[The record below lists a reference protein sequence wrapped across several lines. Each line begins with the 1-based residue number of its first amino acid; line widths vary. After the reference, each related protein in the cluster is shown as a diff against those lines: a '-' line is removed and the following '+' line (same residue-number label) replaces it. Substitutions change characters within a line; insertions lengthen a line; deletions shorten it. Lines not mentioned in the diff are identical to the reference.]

1 MAIAAAQWRAD
12 GDEHGIG
19 IADAAGLH
27 GEFEPALLDVRGNK
41 INEAGLEDR
50 DFSPSQRRDPTGILV
65 DASHMMTEI
74 GKQAPETRPTYR
86 APIMVTRIKVSASAH
101 GSAPPGGAEVPSNA
115 SIGAAGALCARLR
128 ISESHRRPNS
138 ASTTAP

>member
-1 MAIAAAQWRAD
+1 VAIAAAQWRAD

-74 GKQAPETRPTYR
+74 GKAGAGNQADIPGADHGHAHQGLRFCSRIGPTWR
-86 APIMVTRIKVSASAH
+86 R
-101 GSAPPGGAEVPSNA
+101 GGAFERVDRRRRR
-115 SIGAAGALCARLR
+115 ALRALA
-128 ISESHRRPNS
+128 HQ
-138 ASTTAP
+138 